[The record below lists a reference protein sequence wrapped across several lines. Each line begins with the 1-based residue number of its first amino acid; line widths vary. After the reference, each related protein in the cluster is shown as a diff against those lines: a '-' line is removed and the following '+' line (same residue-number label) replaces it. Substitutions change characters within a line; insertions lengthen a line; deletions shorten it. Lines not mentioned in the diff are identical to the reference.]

1 MTRKNIGIALV
12 LVGVFG
18 IIVLLTYGGPVL
30 PHIVVPIIVT
40 VVGLAA
46 IFYEGKAK

>member
-30 PHIVVPIIVT
+30 PHIVGPATLAVIGAIVLFFKKKT
-40 VVGLAA
+40 A
-46 IFYEGKAK
+46 